1 MKKEGCDDAE
11 ETDSSLEQ
19 VAGVERTRLD
29 DFMVEE
35 NSDTV
40 RDHSE

>member
-1 MKKEGCDDAE
+1 MNVNE

-19 VAGVERTRLD
+19 VAGMEGTRLD
-29 DFMVEE
+29 VSVVEE
-35 NSDTV
+35 TTNIS